1 MYLHWHYSTYIGTTY
16 SGSYLPCQLLKLAD
30 NLRLRVRDVHIVLDD
45 CSLVPGSPFAVGLS
59 IDAISLLPTAP
70 GDAPPTPAPVG
81 SPARPRP
88 ASPVAAAAAA
98 AAAPAA
104 AALPPSVLSTA
115 SVAAGDADADAPP
128 ATPGSRPASPP
139 AAESDLLQK
148 TVRTAL
154 YSLPLL
160 TVALLM
166 MAVLTSLQK
175 KTATLTL
182 LQKPVRG
189 STASRGSLLTMTP
202 RATAM
207 TIYACYQVRIEGL
220 VVRTCRRDLSEMLR
234 DDFVATA
241 DLKASLSCSR
251 SHSRSRTRTLSA
263 TLTPSVT
270 RILSHTLTLSL
281 C

>member
-1 MYLHWHYSTYIGTTY
+1 MRSIDASLRPL
-16 SGSYLPCQLLKLAD
+16 LPGYHPYQ
-30 NLRLRVRDVHIVLDD
+30 
-45 CSLVPGSPFAVGLS
+45 VGLS

-104 AALPPSVLSTA
+104 AALPPSVLSAA

-160 TVALLM
+160 THYLYSLTTFTHCGPTHHGCTHLTTEEDGYSHSPAEDGTRQYCLERQSTHYDSTCYGHDHICLLPG
-166 MAVLTSLQK
+166 TH
-175 KTATLTL
+175 
-182 LQKPVRG
+182 RG
-189 STASRGSLLTMTP
+189 PGGAHVPP
-202 RATAM
+202 RSVGDA
-207 TIYACYQVRIEGL
+207 EGRL
-220 VVRTCRRDLSEMLR
+220 RRDGGPQGE
-234 DDFVATA
+234 
-241 DLKASLSCSR
+241 LKLW
-251 SHSRSRTRTLSA
+251 
-263 TLTPSVT
+263 PKP
-270 RILSHTLTLSL
+270 
-281 C
+281 